1 MARTQLNA
9 SNRLYSGEV
18 TSFVEAMHLTVLCC
32 LQQRFPDAK
41 EYPIDQGGRVE
52 LEVNEALD
60 KMRGYAL
67 AVLAMLPWIN
77 DEDLEI
83 IMSEWSDSKDDEMS
97 QIGKAYISE
106 DYSILAI

>member
-9 SNRLYSGEV
+9 SNRLYSGEI

-32 LQQRFPDAK
+32 IQQRFPDAK
-41 EYPIDQGGRVE
+41 EYPASDGGRVE
-52 LEVNEALD
+52 LDVNEGLD

-77 DEDLEI
+77 PDDLEV
-83 IMSEWSDSKDDEMS
+83 IMTEWSDSKDGEMS
-97 QIGKAYISE
+97 QIGKAYLSK
-106 DYSILAI
+106 DYTILAV